1 MATLQK
7 IRNKGTLLVIV
18 IGAAL
23 LAFVLGDVFTS
34 GSTLFGKVRDK
45 AFVVNGEVIS
55 TKQYADKITEFEEFQ
70 KMVSGQSSLDEN
82 TSSQIREAVYQQMMR
97 ERLIDDQTKK
107 LGLTVT
113 KAEIN
118 DLVHG
123 ENISP
128 VLQQLPF
135 FNDPQTGMFNRNAL
149 IEFINTVNTPNP
161 GPQEQAL
168 VDKYKSLWLFIEGM
182 VRTQRLEEKYIS
194 LLSNAVIVNDQEA
207 KTTFDLSQQN
217 ADIVYVKQN
226 YFTISDS
233 AVKVTDKEVQDYYNA
248 HKASFRL
255 EAPLVKLSYFSKEI
269 VPSSEDFAEVET
281 ESKKAFTELQ
291 SAANPMSVVADYSD
305 APYRDVFV
313 SEFMLTPSQIE
324 FVRNAAVNDIA
335 GPKREGDAYQI
346 IKLIDK
352 TVAPDSVRLR
362 MMAIPDASTVGKD
375 TVVTNFVDSIYGL
388 LQGGSSFAEVANSL
402 NPNSNGGEVGWAR
415 EIDLVQMGSGLV
427 QAAFNTPIGQPVKLS
442 VPGQQLILQVEERTS
457 PVNKYKVAIVNMP
470 VVASEKTSN
479 NIDNELNQFI
489 SAPDVKTKFTELA
502 SKKNYMVMPNV
513 TVSANDF
520 SLAQIPSSRQI
531 ITWAANEKEHG
542 SVKKFDLTNLR
553 VIARVEQ
560 VIPAGT
566 APLSEV
572 SSGIR
577 TQLMNEKKAEKISTD
592 LKARNLTSLNDYAA
606 AMNATV
612 DTVRF
617 VNFTTPNI
625 TGLGVEPVLNAV
637 SAFAPVNKLVGPM
650 KGNLGVYVT
659 QVADRTTGT
668 ETYNA
673 AAQKRSMLNNN
684 AYRLQMQSVEVLK
697 NKLRVEDNRY
707 KFF

>member
-7 IRNKGTLLVIV
+7 IRDKGTLLVIV
-18 IGAAL
+18 IGVAL
-23 LAFVLGDVFTS
+23 LAFVLGDLFTS
-34 GSTLFGKVRDK
+34 GTTLFGKARDK

-82 TSSQIREAVYQQMMR
+82 TSSQIREAVYQQMLR
-97 ERLIDDQTKK
+97 ERLLDDQTKK

-113 KAEIN
+113 STELN

-135 FNDPQTGMFNRNAL
+135 FLDPQTGTFSRSAL
-149 IEFINTVNTPNP
+149 IEFINTVNTPSP

-168 VDKYKSLWLFIEGM
+168 VDRYKSLWLFIEEM

-217 ADIVYVKQN
+217 ADIAYVMQN

-233 AVKVTDKEVQDYYNA
+233 AVTVTDKEVQDYYNA
-248 HKASFRL
+248 HKASFKL

-281 ESKKAFTELQ
+281 ESRKAFAELQ
-291 SAANPMSVVADYSD
+291 SADNPMSIVADYSNT
-305 APYRDVFV
+305 PYRDVFV

-324 FVRNAAVNDIA
+324 FVRTAAVNEITS
-335 GPKREGDAYQI
+335 PKREGDAYQI

-362 MMAIPDASTVGKD
+362 MMAIPDASMVGQD
-375 TVVTNFVDSIYGL
+375 SVVTNFVDSIYGL
-388 LQGGSSFAEVANSL
+388 LQAGSSFAEVANSL

-427 QAAFNTPIGQPVKLS
+427 QAAFSTPIGQPVKLS
-442 VPGQQLILQVEERTS
+442 VPGQQIILQVEERTN

-502 SKKNYMVMPNV
+502 SEKNYMVMPNV

-520 SLAQIPSSRQI
+520 SLAQIPGSRQI
-531 ITWAANEKEHG
+531 ITWAANEKEQG

-560 VIPAGT
+560 IIPAGT
-566 APLSEV
+566 TPLSEV

-577 TQLMNEKKAEKISTD
+577 AQLMNEKKAEKIIAD
-592 LKARNLTSLNDYAA
+592 LKSKNLTSLDDYAV
-606 AMNATV
+606 AMNTAA

-617 VNFTTPNI
+617 VNFTTRNI

-659 QVADRTTGT
+659 QVANRTAGT
-668 ETYNA
+668 ETYDA
-673 AAQKRSMLNNN
+673 ATQKRSMLNNN

-697 NKLRVEDNRY
+697 DKLGVEDNRY